1 MALADYTGSVERLQ
15 QTLGRGFAAEPWVLN
30 MPGRSIACKIDQYY
44 YLAVMPAFIETLGRM
59 GGMFPDQV
67 REALVR
73 TGNFITKAPERD
85 PVISLTVSWGGRGV
99 TVNGAFVDADF
110 IDRAVKTYG
119 GLAAVLNVSDLKISS
134 DDRERIEAFF
144 EDKTPPQALAY
155 Y

>member
-1 MALADYTGSVERLQ
+1 
-15 QTLGRGFAAEPWVLN
+15 

-85 PVISLTVSWGGRGV
+85 PVIPLTVSWGGRGV

-119 GLAAVLNVSDLKISS
+119 GLASILNVSDLKISS